1 MGYLD
6 GKNSYIGAPNHTKHI
21 YMYIICGPK
30 RPPLKRASRRI
41 SSVPRT
47 RIHVH
52 VLRKFL
58 PQITLPRGGKSGHRG
73 SALQARFLGGLA
85 RNHTQVTHTPSRE
98 APGRRA
104 ILVTLVTPGARSGSQ
119 LGSHSPP
126 PALRWLRPWQRG
138 TSRQPATA
146 AAGATATAPR
156 RTGPCSCRQWL
167 NVKGNTKLTHV
178 AGAGPAAGCQ
188 PVSGSGG
195 GRVASATLD
204 LRWTEPP
211 PSGGRAADE
220 LTYREPLAD
229 VTGNGSGQS
238 VACVAVPRS
247 CITADSGRHCRHV
260 DIQPQSACWR
270 ARGTQPRRRDGV
282 VRPPS
287 G

>member
-1 MGYLD
+1 M
-6 GKNSYIGAPNHTKHI
+6 
-21 YMYIICGPK
+21 YMYSVNFS
-30 RPPLKRASRRI
+30 LKSHCHVAANRVTGARRC
-41 SSVPRT
+41 R
-47 RIHVH
+47 RG
-52 VLRKFL
+52 FL
-58 PQITLPRGGKSGHRG
+58 VGWPGITLRSHTHPAARRQVVGPYWSHWLHRAPAAAPSSGH
-73 SALQARFLGGLA
+73 
-85 RNHTQVTHTPSRE
+85 
-98 APGRRA
+98 
-104 ILVTLVTPGARSGSQ
+104 TPG
-119 LGSHSPP
+119 HSPP

-220 LTYREPLAD
+220 LTYREPLTD
-229 VTGNGSGQS
+229 VNGNGSGQS